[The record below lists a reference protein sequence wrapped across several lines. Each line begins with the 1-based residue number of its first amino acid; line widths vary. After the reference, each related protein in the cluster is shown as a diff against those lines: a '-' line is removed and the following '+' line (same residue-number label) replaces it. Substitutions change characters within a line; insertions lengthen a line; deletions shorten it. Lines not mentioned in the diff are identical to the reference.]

1 MENTRNIERRHIEG
15 DNFVMAQIHFNR
27 IYIIESLQHGDTL
40 TGTNLHNDLLR
51 FQSLKHPDFKS
62 ILRNPKDK
70 KEWNDLFAEIKKDC
84 EGNGN
89 APIIHFEVHGSSCK
103 NGLVLTSKELITWE
117 ELYQSL
123 APINKILQ
131 NELFIT
137 MAVCH
142 GSFFLMSSYIN
153 RQTAF
158 QGIVGSFD
166 EITESDLVI
175 RYDAFYS
182 ELFSSFDLNRAYERL
197 AASNPNMPNTYRCFS
212 AEYVFARCYLE
223 YIKNECSEAALEKR
237 AKETIV
243 EQKML
248 LNRHDRR
255 KFIHDFIKTEQKNRD
270 RYFKQDYETYFMLDI
285 YPELKNS
292 IGFKDNIADMK
303 RWYNALR

>member
-1 MENTRNIERRHIEG
+1 MRRCIKG
-15 DNFVMAQIHFNR
+15 DSFVMAQIHFNR

-51 FQSLKHPDFKS
+51 YQSSKHSDFKS
-62 ILRNPKDK
+62 ILKNPKDK
-70 KEWNDLFAEIKKDC
+70 KEWNELFTEIQKDC
-84 EGNGN
+84 EENGN
-89 APIIHFEVHGSSCK
+89 APIIHFEVHGSSDK
-103 NGLVLTSKELITWE
+103 KGLVLTSKELITWE
-117 ELYQSL
+117 ELYQNL
-123 APINKILQ
+123 APINQLLR

-142 GSFFLMSSYIN
+142 GSYFLMSSYID

-166 EITESDLVI
+166 EISESDLAI

-182 ELFSSFDLNRAYERL
+182 ELFSSFDLNRAYEQL
-197 AASNPNMPNTYRCFS
+197 CSSNPSMPNTYGCFS
-212 AEYVFARCYLE
+212 SEYVFARCYLE

-248 LNRHDRR
+248 LNRHDHR
-255 KFIHDFIKTEQKNRD
+255 KFIHDFIKTEQKNRSH
-270 RYFKQDYETYFMLDI
+270 YFKQDYKKYFMLDL
-285 YPELKNS
+285 YPELKDS
-292 IGFKDNIADMK
+292 IGFKDNITDMK
-303 RWYNALR
+303 QWFEQLQ

>member
-1 MENTRNIERRHIEG
+1 
-15 DNFVMAQIHFNR
+15 MAQIHF

-84 EGNGN
+84 EEKGNT
-89 APIIHFEVHGSSCK
+89 PIIHFEVHGNSYK

-142 GSFFLMSSYIN
+142 GSFFLMASYIN

-166 EITESDLVI
+166 EISESDLLI

-182 ELFSSFDLNRAYERL
+182 ELFSSFNLNRAYEQL
-197 AASNPNMPNTYRCFS
+197 VASNPGMSNTYSFPKR
-212 AEYVFARCYLE
+212 YL
-223 YIKNECSEAALEKR
+223 IIL
-237 AKETIV
+237 
-243 EQKML
+243 
-248 LNRHDRR
+248 
-255 KFIHDFIKTEQKNRD
+255 
-270 RYFKQDYETYFMLDI
+270 
-285 YPELKNS
+285 
-292 IGFKDNIADMK
+292 
-303 RWYNALR
+303 